1 MTWLRAVEGLARCGP
16 SEVAEA
22 QQQLKRLAG
31 IARALTPH
39 LHDEGAHDGDCRLA
53 SRPHGDRLCSI
64 VPQLA
69 ALDVKAARVV
79 ERDAEVLTADL
90 TAAMVDAVDV
100 VRWCRQTA
108 HPGGTCWFLSAR
120 GGDCA
125 TVLKLGH
132 LLAGSA
138 N

>member
-22 QQQLKRLAG
+22 QLQLKRLAG
-31 IARALTPH
+31 IARAIGPH
-39 LHDEGAHDGDCRLA
+39 LHEGVPHGPECLLA
-53 SRPHGDRLCSI
+53 DRPHGERLCALT
-64 VPQLA
+64 PQLA
-69 ALDVKAARVV
+69 GLDVASASVDATGADELARRLHEAV
-79 ERDAEVLTADL
+79 
-90 TAAMVDAVDV
+90 VDAVDT

-108 HPGGTCWFLSAR
+108 HPGGACWFLSAQ
-120 GGDCA
+120 GGDCGD
-125 TVLKLGH
+125 VLKLGH